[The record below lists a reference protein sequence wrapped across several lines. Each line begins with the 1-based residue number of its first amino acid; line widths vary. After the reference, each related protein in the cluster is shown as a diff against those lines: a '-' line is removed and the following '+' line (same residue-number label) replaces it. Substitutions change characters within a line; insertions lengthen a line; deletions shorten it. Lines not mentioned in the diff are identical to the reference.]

1 MIMDFIWDPNKAES
15 NKRKHKVSFDEAVTV
30 FYDDNALVIDDLE
43 HSKKEERFII
53 LGRSIKMRLVVVCH
67 CFRESDNL
75 IRIISARKA
84 NKKEKE
90 QYPGTI

>member
-1 MIMDFIWDPNKAES
+1 MDFTWDPNKAES
-15 NKRKHKVSFDEAVTV
+15 NKKKHKVSFDEAVTV
-30 FYDDNALVIDDLE
+30 FYDDNALVIEDID
-43 HSKKEERFII
+43 HSKSEERFII
-53 LGRSIKMRLVVVCH
+53 LGRSMKMRLVVVCH